1 MNNIK
6 MVYYDIIDLSE
17 GIDVNKTSE
26 SKECDICHYCY
37 FLDKTFKFQSDFWN
51 GFQGVLIMSMNLS
64 NIAILDIQGVDYRCI
79 ISEISKSEVINLMR
93 NVQLSEK
100 RKIINYK
107 NYKKI

>member
-1 MNNIK
+1 
-6 MVYYDIIDLSE
+6 
-17 GIDVNKTSE
+17 
-26 SKECDICHYCY
+26 
-37 FLDKTFKFQSDFWN
+37 
-51 GFQGVLIMSMNLS
+51 MNLS
-64 NIAILDIQGVDYRCI
+64 NIAILNIQGVDYRCI